1 MSATHGVPAV
11 PQEDLLTLFSTAR
24 KLHKAGMFSYARLSL
39 ESCLPTATDSVMRL
53 EIHTLLGECC
63 QAMGNRAQAA
73 HHFNAAITLGD
84 QSEKGR
90 LLTALC
96 LNWLKRYEE
105 GLSLAQKVLESNPS
119 CTDAE
124 FVKIKIY
131 ESMGDNEKASEL
143 KSKLDEAE

>member
-11 PQEDLLTLFSTAR
+11 PQEDLHTLFSTAR
-24 KLHKAGMFSYARLSL
+24 KLHNAGMFPYARLSL
-39 ESCLPTATDSVMRL
+39 ESCLQTATDSVMRL

-63 QAMGNRAQAA
+63 HAMGNRAQAT
-73 HHFNAAITLGD
+73 HHFNAAVTLDD

-96 LNWLKRYEE
+96 LNWLKRYEDA
-105 GLSLAQKVLESNPS
+105 LALAQKVLESNPA
-119 CTDAE
+119 CTNAE

-131 ESMGDNEKASEL
+131 ESMSDYEKALEL